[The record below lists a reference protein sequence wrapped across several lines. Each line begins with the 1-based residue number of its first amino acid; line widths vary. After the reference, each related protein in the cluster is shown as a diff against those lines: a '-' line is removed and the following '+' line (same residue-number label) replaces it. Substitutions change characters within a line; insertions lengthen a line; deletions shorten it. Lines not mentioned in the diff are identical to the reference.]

1 MDFTTMVSNFKH
13 RVLEEKKE
21 ELIELGPEPRAEIAA
36 WMEEGT
42 YSFSE
47 LFGDEHDTMRIAVPL
62 QANAKIGGI
71 RLFRRIVKQGWTPA
85 FTSRTVKQKGQRRVG
100 DLPDGWQPQDPDPR
114 AVEEYE
120 EEVDLPLLTMAYRE
134 MVVIPKGPRKGETTT
149 RTKKT
154 SLGKVVQQLGTP
166 EDKQWWKANQNVLR
180 SQENVNEYFLKPY
193 MNDFEGFSDT
203 PPMLI
208 VSRHPIDV
216 ARMSDHLTIHSCHS
230 EGSAYFKCSMQ
241 DAKGHGLVTLLV
253 KGEDYDKIKDRLNEK
268 DPKTGKV
275 TEIFLDDKSGLGP
288 PDGIVPL
295 SRLRHVRMF
304 NKETGESFGLLETKV
319 NRYDTGAKRS
329 PYGIDNPDFIPTMLK
344 WTRDVQKDKWADEDG
359 NIKSDFLE
367 PDSWVR
373 VGGEYSDTEYYNG
386 QIGDLVEFLFKGT
399 EQEDAA
405 SEFGGISYAY
415 EDIDKEEGVLTRDEA
430 ERILNDIKRAIPNTR
445 GIFEMNIE
453 TYVAAPWHPEAWY
466 TTKFYFEFDD
476 AWTGTPRHRMPEP
489 GDTHADKRAFE
500 RILSSGFRPAT
511 VAPVPD
517 EWNYKELP
525 AGYRTGGGASQLIV
539 TYSIEFEPG
548 LPPGGMDGYNEDTLM
563 QLRTWVN
570 DMLQEVELQYDGI
583 HASMRS
589 TLIKHGYLPAGA
601 YESAVEELADI
612 ELEHLEVTYD
622 PEDPAAGIAVRFK
635 QDASLRGRTQDSKY
649 YRHIASF
656 PRVDQHGRRVAAHF
670 SDAIRRRSSPT
681 YMIQQIINQWQVERY
696 AHPQLPL
703 GRDYKVKKERIFRD
717 LPEESFTSQMVLL
730 RVPYKAPPIDARG
743 EELSHADRRAF
754 ELANEPPLDVGLR
767 IDLKIKTSV
776 TQQEYK
782 KIRRFLDYLDKKM
795 GEFMKAAIEVAEDIY
810 KVASKAAAA
819 THRLARDRRQPTPEE
834 TAELDRLAARALRGT
849 IGEPVPAGAVGRED
863 LGGIPTRRSGADD
876 WEPGMPT
883 PGADLDDEMPRAR
896 RAREEEEAR
905 TARRHEI
912 ARAARARSAR
922 RAAKEADPDADVF
935 EGTIREA
942 IRKVIRKHIL
952 KEEVGFETRLYQISL
967 TLLIDKTAGGGIEQ
981 KLNRIRSIQ
990 GVTVVGHE
998 EGEKVGGKSAIVA
1011 RIKFHPESDSLRPYS
1026 YINQILVP
1034 DINSSKTVPGVRVI
1048 EVIRGTLKRLDK

>member
-1 MDFTTMVSNFKH
+1 MDFTTMVSNFKR
-13 RVLEEKKE
+13 RVLEEEKE
-21 ELIELGPEPRAEIAA
+21 ELIELGPGPRAELAA
-36 WMEEGT
+36 WMKEGT

-47 LFGDEHDTMRIAVPL
+47 LFGDESDTMRIAVPL
-62 QANAKIGGI
+62 QANAKVGGI

-100 DLPDGWQPQDPDPR
+100 DLPAGWQPQDPDPR

-154 SLGKVVQQLGTP
+154 SLGKVVQQIGTP
-166 EDKQWWKANQNVLR
+166 EDKQWWKTNQNVLR
-180 SQENVNEYFLKPY
+180 NQENVNEYFLKPY

-253 KGEDYDKIKDRLNEK
+253 KGEDYDKIEDRLNEK
-268 DPKTGKV
+268 DPKTGEV

-288 PDGIVPL
+288 PDGVVPL

-304 NKETGESFGLLETKV
+304 NKETGENFALLETKV
-319 NRYDTGAKRS
+319 NKYDTGPKRS

-359 NIKSDFLE
+359 NIKSDFLD
-367 PDSWVR
+367 PDSWAR
-373 VGGEYSDTEYYNG
+373 VGGEYNDTEYYKG
-386 QIGDLVEFLFKGT
+386 EIGDLVEFLFKGT
-399 EQEDAA
+399 EQEAAA

-415 EDIDKEEGVLTRDEA
+415 EDIDKEEGVLTA
-430 ERILNDIKRAIPNTR
+430 EMAEEILGNIQRAIPNTR
-445 GIFEMNIE
+445 GIFEMNIDNYGRGPDG
-453 TYVAAPWHPEAWY
+453 TASWWPNVWY

-511 VAPVPD
+511 TGPVPD
-517 EWNYKELP
+517 DWDYKELP

-539 TYSIEFEPG
+539 TYSIEFDPV
-548 LPPGGMDGYNEDTLM
+548 LPIGQRANEATLM
-563 QLRTWVN
+563 LLRTWVN
-570 DMLQEVELQYDGI
+570 DMLREVELQYDGI

-589 TLIKHGYLPAGA
+589 TLIKHDYLPAGA
-601 YESAVEELADI
+601 YESAVEELTDI
-612 ELEHLEVTYD
+612 ELEHLEVIYD

-656 PRVDQHGRRVAAHF
+656 PRVDQHGRRVGAHF
-670 SDAIRRRSSPT
+670 SDAIRRRPNPT
-681 YMIQQIINQWQVERY
+681 YLIQQIINQWQVERR

-703 GRDYKVKKERIFRD
+703 GPDYKIKKERIFKD
-717 LPEESFTSQMVLL
+717 LPEDSFTSQMVLL
-730 RVPYKAPPIDARG
+730 RTPYKAPPVDAG
-743 EELSHADRRAF
+743 GKELSHSDRRAF

-767 IDLKIKTSV
+767 IDLNIKTSV
-776 TQQEYK
+776 TQREYK

-795 GEFMKAAIEVAEDIY
+795 GEFMKAAIEVAEDTY

-849 IGEPVPAGAVGRED
+849 MGEPVPAGSVGLTPTAREQALQARRRAGAVGRED
-863 LGGIPTRRSGADD
+863 LGGIPTRRSGVASVD
-876 WEPGMPT
+876 
-883 PGADLDDEMPRAR
+883 A
-896 RAREEEEAR
+896 RAREEEE
-905 TARRHEI
+905 E
-912 ARAARARSAR
+912 AARAR
-922 RAAKEADPDADVF
+922 AAAEADPDADVF
-935 EGTIREA
+935 EGKIREA
-942 IRKVIRKHIL
+942 IRKVIRKHVL
-952 KEEVGFETRLYQISL
+952 KEEVGFETRLFQISL
-967 TLLIDKTAGGGIEQ
+967 TLQIDKSTGGGIEQ

-998 EGEKVGGKSAIVA
+998 EGENLGGKSVIVA
-1011 RIKFHPESDSLRPYS
+1011 RVKFHPESDSLRPYS

-1034 DINSSKTVPGVRVI
+1034 DINSSKSVPGVRVI
-1048 EVIRGTLKRLDK
+1048 EVIKGTLKRLDK